1 MHASSLE
8 NMLRCY
14 RDYVANGPLE
24 VQAET
29 VVLDVGSADVNGSY
43 RQVFKDSRYRYLGAD
58 MEPGPGVDIVLSD
71 PYQLPLV
78 NGSVDLVISG
88 QAFEHC
94 EFFWLLFQEMV
105 RVLRPEGLIF
115 LIAPSAGPI
124 HRYPV
129 DCYRFYPDSFAALAK
144 FAGCILVESWLDERG
159 PWRDLVGVFR
169 RAGSSPLQPR
179 ALPARQP
186 PIEWNNAPGSPEE
199 EAIGGKVS
207 YLRVL
212 EQLHR
217 ELSPVSYLEIG
228 VQRGASLELAQCPA
242 IGVDPSPDIN
252 RELPSTTIVLALTSD
267 DFFSRHAEGV
277 TPDLSFI
284 DGMHLFEYAL
294 RDFMNV
300 ERRAAPGAVVVLD
313 GVLPNHP
320 AQARRDRQTREWT
333 GDIWRVADVLK
344 RRRSDLFVLPIDA
357 APAGLLLVAGLDQA
371 NRVLWDHY
379 NPIVREAAA
388 EARPPPE
395 VIARLEAVDPAGPV
409 FRQVLDALKAA
420 RADHCLPH
428 QIVARIREALPDP
441 TQAESAR

>member
-1 MHASSLE
+1 MNEDRGAISSGSFVEPALRHCSLE
-8 NMLRCY
+8 PCRPAS
-14 RDYVANGPLE
+14 RQSNGTMRP
-24 VQAET
+24 V
-29 VVLDVGSADVNGSY
+29 
-43 RQVFKDSRYRYLGAD
+43 RQKRKRLAGKFPTCAC
-58 MEPGPGVDIVLSD
+58 LS
-71 PYQLPLV
+71 
-78 NGSVDLVISG
+78 NCIASFRRSVISRSACKEG
-88 QAFEHC
+88 
-94 EFFWLLFQEMV
+94 
-105 RVLRPEGLIF
+105 RV
-115 LIAPSAGPI
+115 
-124 HRYPV
+124 
-129 DCYRFYPDSFAALAK
+129 
-144 FAGCILVESWLDERG
+144 
-159 PWRDLVGVFR
+159 
-169 RAGSSPLQPR
+169 
-179 ALPARQP
+179 
-186 PIEWNNAPGSPEE
+186 
-199 EAIGGKVS
+199 
-207 YLRVL
+207 
-212 EQLHR
+212 
-217 ELSPVSYLEIG
+217 
-228 VQRGASLELAQCPA
+228 LELAQCPA